1 VAKTGPKPKLFN
13 PAILTRLCD
22 AIRTGATIDLAC
34 KYAGINPSV
43 YYDALNRAKAG
54 NPEWQGVAAELAD
67 AEGACAVEML
77 ATVTNAARNGTW
89 PAAAWMLERRYP
101 MMYGRSESRFIQQ
114 AEPVEPYQTR
124 EELIKALAA
133 IPADVL
139 ADALAARK
147 EPA

>member
-1 VAKTGPKPKLFN
+1 VAKSGPKPKLFN

-43 YYDALNRAKAG
+43 YYDAVNRAKAG
-54 NPEWQGVAAELAD
+54 DPEWQGVAAELAD

-77 ATVTNAARNGTW
+77 ATVTTAARNGTW